1 MVSQF
6 NFKIGLAFIL
16 VLLIPEQL
24 LAQSF
29 IDKSANPNAL
39 PQVPKGFV
47 VTEFAREPLVRQPC
61 SMAFD
66 EQGRLFVGMGPQYRN
81 PTPETPGDSV
91 VLLSDTDGDGVADR
105 TQTYAT
111 GLNAIQGLAWYGRE
125 LWIANAPDLTV
136 VRDLDGDDEA
146 DEYVRLYTDLGNL
159 EHGLHGLVWAPDGM
173 LYMSKG
179 NSKGLSQPGRYAPKP
194 FRDLWGVSVPQGVPD
209 YPAPQVF
216 TRETYQRIYHD
227 PEDDWG
233 LDGGVLRCDSAGNH
247 LQIVSRGMR
256 NPWDIAVDG
265 GFNWLGTDNDQTQGD
280 RVLMPFFGAHFGWNH
295 SWSSHWTTDSHLPT
309 APVSGPL
316 FEGSGTGIVYGD
328 SPQFPSEYRGVFFI
342 NDWLQKTTYVWRPE
356 WDGALMKPAGGN
368 WMPFVSGGE
377 ALFRPTDLEFGPDGA
392 LWILGWSSGYGA
404 EWQDGELTNE
414 GRIYRIAWQ
423 DGTALPQPS
432 SVQSIS
438 EASISELIAEFT
450 STLPVRRINAQNELL
465 RRGAEV
471 QQPLLD
477 MLKREPLTE
486 ATETWVVWTLHRLQ
500 ASVIGDSAASDEF
513 YLAVLQNDVP
523 ASLNLKVQCVRILAE
538 RCQHP
543 LVDPGSTARMQA
555 VLRLALRDVQPRL
568 RFAAVQAVHCA
579 RQQVLI
585 PELLELLDQEKD
597 KTIQYAGWQALR
609 SLVSQADLITLLEDE
624 REAVRRAA
632 LLGLLEA
639 HAVTVPQVKAVLE
652 RETSNS
658 VAAVASLWLDKMSGG
673 IEQIVRGKPLQQE
686 PQVVLSNDQRQQPL
700 VLRNVV
706 SKGKL
711 GYRAISQ
718 GMRLGTA
725 VYFDRNYVLKEVSP
739 ELVGFDLIQTANDDD
754 NSSGTSFL
762 SAEALVPLRVLVGVD
777 RRLQKLPRWLEENFQ
792 QTEFVARLNEGA
804 EFRFYEASLP
814 SGTFALGG
822 NTEDG
827 YAGGKG
833 NYFVIAAPLPLP
845 TLAEKTNLEQVASLL
860 AKADPQRGRLLFEHP
875 QAAGCAKCHSLDRSA
890 NGFGPNLGNIGMRSN
905 ANHIMQSIIEPNA
918 VITEGFNQ
926 VNVLTESGQIISGV
940 LLEESGLTLSL
951 GLTSGERVD
960 IPKSLIEERTTSP
973 TSAMPDMAEVLSP
986 QQVAD
991 LTAFLLI
998 QKDAVSNASLGQ
1010 GDHHFTVRAGEGR
1023 LFISLDD
1030 QAVTE
1035 FVYDDNDI
1043 HRPYFANVRGAD
1055 GLQVTRNH
1063 PPIEGLDA
1071 TDHATMHP
1079 GIWLGMGD
1087 INGVDFWRNKGRM
1100 QHIRFVAEPESSPG
1114 QLTFATECVLL
1125 DEQRQQIGQ
1134 VTHGFKLVARPCGW
1148 LLIWDAR
1155 FEASESDLVFGDQE
1169 EMGFGARL
1177 ATALTEKNGGRIL
1190 SSRGV
1195 QSARDTWG
1203 QAAAWCDYSGRV
1215 DDQAIGVTLF
1225 ASPANFR
1232 ESWWHNRDYGVFVAN
1247 PFGRAAMKQGEQSAW
1262 IVPRGEELR
1271 IAFAALVH
1279 IGEDV
1284 DFASEYT
1291 AFADI
1296 TEAGESFQP
1305 NRDSVE
1311 E

>member
-1 MVSQF
+1 MVSR
-6 NFKIGLAFIL
+6 FKIKLWLACIL
-16 VLLIPEQL
+16 TTLGSDQL
-24 LAQSF
+24 SAQSF
-29 IDKSANPNAL
+29 IDKSANPNSL

-81 PTPETPGDSV
+81 PTPDTPGDSV
-91 VLLSDTDGDGVADR
+91 VMVADTDGDGVADR
-105 TQTYAT
+105 TQAFAT
-111 GLNAIQGLAWYGRE
+111 GFNAIQGLAWYGRE

-136 VRDLDGDDEA
+136 VRDLDGDDVA

-216 TRETYQRIYHD
+216 TKETYQRTYHD

-233 LDGGVLRCDSAGNH
+233 LDGGVLRCDSAGNQ

-295 SWSSHWTTDSHLPT
+295 SWSSHWTTESHLPT

-356 WDGALMKPAGGN
+356 WDGALMKPASGD
-368 WMPFVSGGE
+368 WLPFVSGSE

-423 DGTALPQPS
+423 DGPELSQQPMAK
-432 SVQSIS
+432 SVKESTV
-438 EASISELIAEFT
+438 SELIQDFT

-465 RRGAEV
+465 RRGVEV
-471 QQPLLD
+471 QKPLLD
-477 MLKREPLTE
+477 MLKREALPE
-486 ATETWVVWTLHRLQ
+486 ATETWVVWTLQRLQ
-500 ASVIGDSAASDEF
+500 ASVIGDAAAADEF
-513 YLAVLQNDVP
+513 YLAVLRNDFP
-523 ASLNLKVQCVRILAE
+523 ASLNLRVQCVRILAE

-543 LVDPGSTARMQA
+543 LANSAVREQMQA
-555 VLRLALRDVQPRL
+555 ALRQALRDNQPRV
-568 RFAAVQAVHCA
+568 RFAAVQAIHIAKHKTFV
-579 RQQVLI
+579 
-585 PELLELLDQEKD
+585 PELFELIEQEND
-597 KTIQYAGWQALR
+597 TTIQYASWQALK
-609 SLVSQADLITLLEDE
+609 SLVSQADLFALLEDE

-632 LLGLLEA
+632 LLGLLEV
-639 HAVTVPQVKAVLE
+639 HAVTVPQVKTILE
-652 RETSNS
+652 REARNS
-658 VAAVASLWLDKMSGG
+658 VAAVASLWLEKMSGG
-673 IEQIVRGKPLQQE
+673 IEQIVRGKPLSQDSQE
-686 PQVVLSNDQRQQPL
+686 VLSNDQRQRPL
-700 VLRNVV
+700 VLRNID
-706 SKGKL
+706 SKGKA

-718 GMRLGTA
+718 GMRPGGA
-725 VYFDRNYVLKEVSP
+725 VYFDRNYVLKEMSP

-754 NSSGTSFL
+754 NSSGTNFL
-762 SAEALVPLRVLVGVD
+762 SAEALMPLRLMVGVD
-777 RRLQKLPRWLEENFQ
+777 KRLQIRPRWLEENFQ
-792 QTEFVARLNEGA
+792 PTEFVARLNEGA
-804 EFRFYEASLP
+804 EFRFYEASFP
-814 SGTFALGG
+814 TGKFVLGG

-827 YAGGKG
+827 VAGGKG

-845 TLAEKTNLEQVASLL
+845 TRAEKTTLEQVAPLL
-860 AKADPQRGRLLFEHP
+860 GHADPYRGRLLFEHP
-875 QAAGCAKCHSLDRSA
+875 QGAGCAKCHSLDSSP
-890 NGFGPNLGNIGMRSN
+890 NGFGPPLGNIGMRSS
-905 ANHIMQSIIEPNA
+905 ANHIMQSIIEPSA
-918 VITEGFNQ
+918 VITEGFNR

-960 IPKSLIEERTTSP
+960 IPKSLVEERTTSH
-973 TSAMPDMAEVLSP
+973 TSAMPDMAELLSP

-991 LTAFLLI
+991 LTAFLLTRTV
-998 QKDAVSNASLGQ
+998 AEPNATYSQ
-1010 GDHHFTVRAGEGR
+1010 EDHHFKVQTAEGR
-1023 LFISLDD
+1023 LLISLDD

-1035 FVYDDNDI
+1035 FVYADNDI
-1043 HRPYFANVRGAD
+1043 HRPYFANVRLAN

-1063 PPIEGLDA
+1063 PPVEGLDA

-1100 QHIRFVAEPESSPG
+1100 QHRRFVVEPEVSAG
-1114 QLTFATECVLL
+1114 QLTFATECQLL
-1125 DEQRQQIGQ
+1125 DEQRQPIGQ
-1134 VTHGFKLVARPCGW
+1134 VTHWFKLLARPCGW
-1148 LLIWDAR
+1148 LVTWHAQ
-1155 FEASESDLVFGDQE
+1155 FEASERELVFGDQE

-1177 ATALTEKNGGRIL
+1177 ATALTEKSGGRIL
-1190 SSRGV
+1190 NSKGLL
-1195 QSARDTWG
+1195 SARDTWG
-1203 QAAAWCDYSGRV
+1203 QAATWCDYSGRL
-1215 DDQAIGVTLF
+1215 DDQMVGVTLF
-1225 ASPANFR
+1225 ASPNNFR

-1247 PFGRAAMKQGEQSAW
+1247 PFGREAMKQGERSAW
-1262 IVPRGEELR
+1262 IVPQGEEFT

-1279 IGEDV
+1279 SGEDI
-1284 DFASEYT
+1284 DFANEY
-1291 AFADI
+1291 ALFAATLETD
-1296 TEAGESFQP
+1296 ESLQP